1 VFAGRRSIYT
11 APRFRL
17 KPAPHPHFFDELPH
31 LLHGR
36 IFGLAG
42 VLSMVIGV
50 IPIFDLECGYFL
62 KNLVRLAHRVANT
75 P

>member
-1 VFAGRRSIYT
+1 
-11 APRFRL
+11 
-17 KPAPHPHFFDELPH
+17 
-31 LLHGR
+31 
-36 IFGLAG
+36 
-42 VLSMVIGV
+42 MVIGV